1 MDDDLGDIVKP
12 IVVSVVT
19 VSNIVAN
26 SLVIAVHA
34 VNPEMSEDHSA
45 LFMLTLC
52 LSDLGAGCLWM
63 PIAAAVCSGA
73 TPNVRHM
80 NNVLPDVQMFFM
92 WCFSFNSLH
101 SLCWFTVSKMI
112 TLLDPLHP
120 DSLLTRN
127 RCHAIIVFN
136 WIVGA
141 AIAST
146 KFGSGATFTTVSCTY
161 FLEKNARISVLFLG
175 GYAIAIIIPGVVLVY
190 ATARIFIIVVR
201 AQRDIFMQVNALDG
215 AGTAGSA
222 GLVTLHAINSAKVVL
237 IICLVS
243 VLLALPMLA
252 TAVLRHA
259 TEFNRLQQTIG
270 FASVWIFSSNTFM
283 NSFLYIV
290 LYRSVRKK
298 TKIMIMKMYRFMRGG
313 D

>member
-19 VSNIVAN
+19 ISNIIAN

-34 VNPEMSEDHSA
+34 INPEMHQDHSA
-45 LFMLTLC
+45 LFMISLC
-52 LSDLGAGCLWM
+52 LSDLGAGFTWM
-63 PIAAAVCSGA
+63 PIGAAVCSGV
-73 TPNVRHM
+73 TPNVRLID
-80 NNVLPDVQMFFM
+80 NVLPDVQMFFM
-92 WCFSFNSLH
+92 WCLSFNSLH
-101 SLCWFTVSKMI
+101 SLTWFTVSKMI

-120 DSLLTRN
+120 DALLTRN

-146 KFGSGATFTTVSCTY
+146 KLGSGAAFSTTSCTY
-161 FLEKNARISVLFLG
+161 FLEKNARISVLFLA
-175 GYAIAIIIPGVVLVY
+175 GYAIAIITPGVVLVY
-190 ATARIFIIVVR
+190 ATARIFVIVVR
-201 AQRDIFMQVNALDG
+201 TQRDIFMQVNALDSGSGG
-215 AGTAGSA
+215 AA
-222 GLVTLHAINSAKVVL
+222 LVTLHAINSAKVVL

-259 TEFNRLQQTIG
+259 TEFNRLEQTIG
-270 FASVWIFSSNTFM
+270 FSSVWIFSSNTFM

-298 TKIMIMKMYRFMRGG
+298 TKIMIIRLYKFVVRGH